1 MDGASPQ
8 LLQLR
13 LALFLPMLMCLLLL
27 SSSMAA
33 MAVLMTVILI
43 IIIGALAALGFFHY
57 RKTGSLLPSLP
68 KLPRSVPFCGTLVL
82 EACVMGP
89 HENNELSWVL
99 FF

>member
-1 MDGASPQ
+1 MDGATAQ

-13 LALFLPMLMCLLLL
+13 LALLLPMLMCSLLLP
-27 SSSMAA
+27 SSMAA
-33 MAVLMTVILI
+33 MAVLLTVILI

-68 KLPRSVPFCGTLVL
+68 KLPRSVPLCGTFIL

-89 HENNELSWVL
+89 RENNELSCVL
-99 FF
+99 FL